1 MAMAGGSCS
10 SRQSRRRSSRRRS
23 RSPDVGAMGKL
34 FRDASRGVR
43 YAYIGKTT
51 VKAGESALLFTLG
64 GKSRVVEGPR
74 RLRVFCTTIR
84 FLDRFV
90 ANTHEYLRIQ
100 MRSGEISHMRGPCT
114 MYLNPCVHESV
125 DVLSAEK
132 LADKEAIV
140 VYSSDSAK
148 ASTVSRRVVVGPQL
162 FVPDPHE
169 WLHEFAWTSGAAEA
183 GMEESRTVV
192 SLRREVLRA
201 SVQSAQTAS
210 GDSVSLDLELTYQ
223 LDASAVAVVLDQT
236 CDPVAELS
244 AALKSD
250 ALAACKS
257 MCVKDAVGA
266 TNPLGNLDIYK
277 QTKALAAQL
286 GFSLQG
292 LRCSASDTASA
303 KTEAEARK
311 ANAAI
316 EHSRRMA
323 EQRLA
328 EEEIKL
334 QSETRSSEQRREL
347 RRKEHEFE
355 MSITKQRTDQEI
367 EKLTKLRELGVDL
380 TAFLTAQRGECI
392 SNTAR
397 RMHSNRTQFQQP

>member
-1 MAMAGGSCS
+1 
-10 SRQSRRRSSRRRS
+10 
-23 RSPDVGAMGKL
+23 MGKL

-51 VKAGESALLFTLG
+51 VKAGECALLFTLG
-64 GKSRVVEGPR
+64 GKSRVVEGPL

-100 MRSGEISHMRGPCT
+100 MRSGEISHVRGPST

-125 DVLSAEK
+125 EVLGAEK
-132 LADKEAIV
+132 LADKEAIF
-140 VYSSDSAK
+140 VYSSSPSDKTK
-148 ASTVSRRVVVGPQL
+148 ASMVSRRVVVGPQL
-162 FVPDPHE
+162 FVPEPHE
-169 WLHEFAWTSGAAEA
+169 WLHEFAWTLEHGRAVT
-183 GMEESRTVV
+183 TVV

-201 SVQSAQTAS
+201 AVQSAQTAS
-210 GDSVSLDLELTYQ
+210 GDSVSLDLELSYQ
-223 LDASAVAVVLDQT
+223 LVASKVANVLEQT
-236 CDPVAELS
+236 GDPITELS
-244 AALKSD
+244 SALKSD

-257 MCVKDAVGA
+257 MCVKDVVGA
-266 TNPLGNLDIYK
+266 TNPLGNIEDGIYK

-286 GFSLQG
+286 GFLLLG
-292 LRCSASDTASA
+292 LRCSALDTAGA
-303 KTEAEARK
+303 KTEEEARK

-367 EKLTKLRELGVDL
+367 DRLAKLRELGVDL
-380 TAFLTAQRGECI
+380 TAFLTASRTANIDAFPERGQTVRSEK
-392 SNTAR
+392 
-397 RMHSNRTQFQQP
+397 